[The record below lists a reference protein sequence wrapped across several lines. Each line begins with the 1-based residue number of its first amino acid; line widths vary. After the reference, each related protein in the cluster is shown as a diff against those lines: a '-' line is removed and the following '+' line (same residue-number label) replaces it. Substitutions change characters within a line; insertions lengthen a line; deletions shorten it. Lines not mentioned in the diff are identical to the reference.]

1 MLAGARLIAWPAAI
15 VGALVGTYS
24 HVLLNSVMHADMRP
38 FAPISEANM
47 ALRLIS
53 VGGLHVLGVVSGV
66 FGTLLLGVSHRRRR
80 LG

>member
-1 MLAGARLIAWPAAI
+1 
-15 VGALVGTYS
+15 
-24 HVLLNSVMHADMRP
+24 MHADMRP

-53 VGGLHVLGVVSGV
+53 VGGLHVLCVVSGV